1 MKFLWIG
8 SFASDEMFNSMPTK
22 SVGQAS
28 GFTSQ
33 RSLIN
38 GLDENLKNTDITLD
52 TLNVQGFPL
61 FPDYPQKNIERVSF
75 SRTGTSKD
83 ISIGFVNT
91 RLRRY
96 STQKKAFLREI
107 KEWAHGKTQEDIH
120 VFLYEPVLARL
131 QAVKALKKL
140 CPKAKCHLIVPDIP
154 ELVGSGGKL
163 YRFLKKIRK
172 KITDRYRKYVDDYI
186 LYSAKMADYYHI
198 PRDKYIVMEGSIDP
212 KDVSFMQ
219 STPSAEDTP
228 AALMYSGAIVSQRAI
243 PAFLDAFAAYGRR
256 DVALYFSGGGNV
268 DERIHE
274 MAKTDERIT
283 HFGFLKTRE
292 EVLALQMRSTALL
305 HIRDKNAAASD
316 NCFPSKLFE
325 YMVSGKPVL
334 SVRIGGIPEEYYE
347 YLIEIKSLSPEDVA
361 QAIDRVLAM
370 TPEERTAF
378 GQRARNFILENKN
391 AVKQTQKMLSFAL
404 R

>member
-38 GLDENLKNTDITLD
+38 GLDENLKDTDSTLD

-61 FPDYPQKNIERVSF
+61 FPVYPQKRIERTLF

-96 STQKKAFLREI
+96 STQKKALLREI
-107 KEWAHGKTQEDIH
+107 REWAKNKTQEEIH
-120 VFLYEPVLARL
+120 VFLYEPVLVRL
-131 QAVKALKKL
+131 QAIKALKKL
-140 CPKAKCHLIVPDIP
+140 CPQAKCHLIVPDIP

-172 KITDRYRKYVDDYI
+172 KITDHYRKYVDDYI
-186 LYSAKMADYYHI
+186 LYSAKMADYYRI
-198 PRDKYIVMEGSIDP
+198 PQDKYIVMEGSIDP
-212 KDVSFMQ
+212 KDINFMQ
-219 STPSAEDTP
+219 SATSAEDTP
-228 AALMYSGAIVSQRAI
+228 AALMYSGAIVTQRAI
-243 PAFLDAFAAYGRR
+243 PAFLDAFAAYERR

-274 MAKTDERIT
+274 MEKTDGRIT
-283 HFGFLKTRE
+283 HFGFLNTRE
-292 EVLALQMRSTALL
+292 EVLALQMRATALL
-305 HIRDKNAAASD
+305 HIRDKNSAASD

-334 SVRIGGIPEEYYE
+334 SVRIGGIPRSITNI
-347 YLIEIKSLSPEDVA
+347 LLKSKAFLTKMWQKRS
-361 QAIDRVLAM
+361 
-370 TPEERTAF
+370 TAC
-378 GQRARNFILENKN
+378 LP
-391 AVKQTQKMLSFAL
+391 
-404 R
+404 